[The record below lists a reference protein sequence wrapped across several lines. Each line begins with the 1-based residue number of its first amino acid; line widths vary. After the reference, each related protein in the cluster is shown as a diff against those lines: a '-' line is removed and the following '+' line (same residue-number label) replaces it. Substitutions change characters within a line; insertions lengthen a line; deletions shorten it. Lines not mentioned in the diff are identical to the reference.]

1 MVIARTRPWRS
12 DSLNLKRQWIGANI
26 QVEIAMQHSTNFSG
40 ARIPFDQRPTCTV
53 PEACQ
58 AIGLGRTKL
67 YELIGRG
74 KLRTTR
80 IGRRRLVVVGSLLN
94 LVNFDEDNSSTK

>member
-1 MVIARTRPWRS
+1 
-12 DSLNLKRQWIGANI
+12 
-26 QVEIAMQHSTNFSG
+26 MQHSAHYSG
-40 ARIPFDQRPTCTV
+40 TQIPFDQRPTCTV

-94 LVNFDEDNSSTK
+94 LLTLDESGPPNT